1 MSRYYYGQY
10 ARAAQQAR
18 AQAGTREEI
27 GTLAEAYAVL
37 WLLPGAPAAVVKAAY
52 RALAARYHPDA
63 GGDEELMIRLN
74 AAYAAIRRHQ
84 ETGGG

>member
-18 AQAGTREEI
+18 TQDGTKEET

-52 RALAARYHPDA
+52 RALAAQYHPDA
-63 GGDEELMIRLN
+63 GGDLELMVRLN

-84 ETGGG
+84 EAGCG